1 MGDRP
6 SDSRFRELAAAVH
19 DCRRCP
25 RLNEWRDEAA
35 ANPPRRFRGQEY
47 WARPVSGF
55 GDPAARIVIVGLAPA
70 ANGGNRTGRVFT
82 GDQSGDWLFASLHR
96 TGFANQPTS
105 TSVDDGLELRDIW
118 VTAAVKC
125 APPGNKPLTS
135 ERDNCLPWFERELEL
150 LTEATLFVALGGF
163 AWDAAIR
170 SIRALGGDIPRPK
183 PRFGHGAV
191 TRVGRWSMLG
201 CFHPSQLNT
210 FTGRLTEPMTDAIFA
225 RAADLADTVPGQVPG

>member
-1 MGDRP
+1 MSDRP
-6 SDSRFRELAAAVH
+6 HDSRLGELAAAVH

-25 RLNEWRDEAA
+25 RLNAWREEAA
-35 ANPPRRFRGQEY
+35 ANPPRRFRGQDY
-47 WARPVSGF
+47 WAKPVSGF
-55 GDPAARIVIVGLAPA
+55 GDPSARIMIVGLAPA

-96 TGFANQPTS
+96 SGLANQPTS
-105 TSVDDGLELRDIW
+105 VSRDDGLELDDAW

-135 ERDNCLPWFERELEL
+135 ERDNCLPWFERELDL
-150 LTEATLFVALGGF
+150 LAEVKVFVALGGF
-163 AWDAAIR
+163 AWDAVIR
-170 SIRALGGDIPRPK
+170 SIRALGGTVPKPK

-191 TRVGRWSMLG
+191 TPVGRWTMLG

-210 FTGRLTEPMTDAIFA
+210 FTGRLTEPMTDEIFA
-225 RAADLADTVPGQVPG
+225 RAIALADAHPEIPV